1 MCKAL
6 RLSLGLEV
14 ETGKSEVSR
23 SFGVGRRSK
32 ELEEAEVRAEVEE
45 DDLFVEDREDDVL
58 KTVAVVGSRSG
69 FAETASRF
77 DDRRAVVVVDWV
89 FSAPRWGV
97 YSVSEFF
104 LFRFLWVVVVEVR

>member
-1 MCKAL
+1 MGSAL
-6 RLSLGLEV
+6 GLGLEV
-14 ETGKSEVSR
+14 ETGRSGVSK

-32 ELEEAEVRAEVEE
+32 ELDEAEVRAEVEE
-45 DDLFVEDREDDVL
+45 EDLFVEVREDDVVE
-58 KTVAVVGSRSG
+58 TAAVVSRCSN

-77 DDRRAVVVVDWV
+77 DARRTVVVVGWL
-89 FSAPRWGV
+89 FSVPRCGV